1 MLYNK
6 MPEVLSTDNDLGGV
20 VAQANQLA
28 NMILLALRTV
38 HEYIEPRAASHGIK
52 LSAREAHAWAVSL
65 SIALSQSKAHY
76 RMPAT
81 RLAKPVQKKAPVK
94 SVPSPKTELFPRSER
109 PLEPS
114 KTLHKVRQMMSVASM
129 NEVELLSILRESGCQ
144 EAMFA
149 TSLSQ
154 IPDKV
159 MQLCIERWETVQEL
173 AEVGRQDNGEA
184 A

>member
-1 MLYNK
+1 
-6 MPEVLSTDNDLGGV
+6 
-20 VAQANQLA
+20 
-28 NMILLALRTV
+28 
-38 HEYIEPRAASHGIK
+38 

-65 SIALSQSKAHY
+65 SIALSQSKAYY

-81 RLAKPVQKKAPVK
+81 RLEKAGRPQKKASAK
-94 SVPSPKTELFPRSER
+94 SINSQPQKTELFPRAER

-114 KTLHKVRQMMSVASM
+114 KALHKVRQMMSVASM

-159 MQLCIERWETVQEL
+159 MQLCIERWETIQEL
-173 AEVGRQDNGEA
+173 AEVGRQEGGEA